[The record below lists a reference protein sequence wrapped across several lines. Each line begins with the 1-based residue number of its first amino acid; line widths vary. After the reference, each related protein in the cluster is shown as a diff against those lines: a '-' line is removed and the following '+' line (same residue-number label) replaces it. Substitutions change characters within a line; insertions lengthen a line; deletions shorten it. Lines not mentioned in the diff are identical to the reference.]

1 MAVMAWGAVY
11 SCTHMTTVG
20 VKGLKLTTAVWQSIH
35 EMVRHSVDTST
46 DPFGSTQ
53 QWSADE
59 NASHMSPSSLLANTL
74 QRAWYVLISVGANV
88 IGICSELLG
97 PSATFRWDFSRR
109 VNGDPPPLWSTAPRP
124 NSLSAPDTHNTLVNG
139 WSGFT
144 Q

>member
-1 MAVMAWGAVY
+1 
-11 SCTHMTTVG
+11 
-20 VKGLKLTTAVWQSIH
+20 
-35 EMVRHSVDTST
+35 MVRHSVDTST

-97 PSATFRWDFSRR
+97 PSATFR
-109 VNGDPPPLWSTAPRP
+109 
-124 NSLSAPDTHNTLVNG
+124 
-139 WSGFT
+139 
-144 Q
+144 